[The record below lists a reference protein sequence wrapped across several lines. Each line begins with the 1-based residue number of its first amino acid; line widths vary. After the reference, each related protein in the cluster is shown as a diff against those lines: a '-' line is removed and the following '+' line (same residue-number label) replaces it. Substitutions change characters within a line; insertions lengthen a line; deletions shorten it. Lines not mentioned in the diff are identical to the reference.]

1 MRFGI
6 VSDTNYET
14 KIGSQV
20 TIQFPARE
28 LEDWLHFKNYGND
41 LVDIGIILMCRNP
54 EYNFKQRIRMDR
66 KNRILYIDLM
76 LDYHY
81 FVSDI
86 TQEDRISTVAK
97 KIFEEVPLIVKKYKL
112 KDFDLELFMSDLK
125 NYFIEIGWL

>member
-1 MRFGI
+1 MQFNI
-6 VSDTNYET
+6 TSDSNHET
-14 KIGSQV
+14 KVGDQV
-20 TIQFPARE
+20 TTQFPRRK

-41 LVDIGIILMCRNP
+41 LVRIGLILMCRDP

-66 KNRILYIDLM
+66 KNKILYIDLM

-81 FVSDI
+81 FISNI

-97 KIFEEVPLIVKKYKL
+97 KIFEEVPPIVKKYKL
-112 KDFDLELFMSDLK
+112 KDFDLDLFMSDLK